1 MGYCK
6 TSWLKRK
13 ADTCE
18 RLFKSYKFTKECDHK
33 YTHKWTITVSKS
45 NGDFVNMKYKEQ
57 IQTNKYELIRLVKN
71 TATFWISL
79 LFLYWSLCLSTLS
92 NSCITKTTRMDN
104 VRSKQII

>member
-13 ADTCE
+13 PDTCE
-18 RLFKSYKFTKECDHK
+18 SLFKSYKFTKECDHK

-57 IQTNKYELIRLVKN
+57 IQTNKYELIRLNKKYGHLLN
-71 TATFWISL
+71 ITALPL
-79 LFLYWSLCLSTLS
+79 LKFVFKYV
-92 NSCITKTTRMDN
+92 I
-104 VRSKQII
+104 